1 MTNGIGR
8 VGWRNYVSPLPSPL
22 WDNLT
27 HYYSADN
34 TTNDAKVTYN
44 GTLVNGAT
52 YSTGKI
58 GSAFSFDGINDYM
71 STDTNSIIN
80 SYFPHSYSCWV
91 NPSSTSGT
99 KILVGNSTSMLG
111 FRGGNNLT
119 FFQYY
124 VNAEKNSGVSISANT
139 WSMVTVT
146 YKGAAFGS
154 NNVLFYVNGS
164 LVHTGSLGM
173 PSGGGKIFV
182 GSNSA
187 GSGGFYGGLIDE
199 VGVWNRTLTAA
210 EVTELYNA
218 GAGKQ
223 YVAPTPT
230 YTTRTAAF
238 AIATGITDTT
248 ILGALNTF
256 DTGLISNGLA
266 TKMKALYPFVGG
278 TSNTHK
284 FNFMDAQDTDAAFR
298 IQFNGG
304 WTHSSTGAKGN
315 GTNTYANTFFNQ
327 FSNFIDWNKSSIGIY
342 SRTNETGNFFEGNDG
357 FAGSNFI
364 LYPKHA
370 TLGAIFETGPR
381 HANSLTA
388 DSLGLIVGSSISASD
403 RRIYKN
409 GVKLTTNTNTNT
421 DTAGTG
427 RNIYFGAL
435 NTNNIA
441 SYISNKQ
448 YSLML
453 LMEGM
458 SDADQSTLYTLVQAM
473 QTSLSRQV

>member
-223 YVAPTPT
+223 YVAPVE
-230 YTTRTAAF
+230 AS
-238 AIATGITDTT
+238 IVSS
-248 ILGALNTF
+248 
-256 DTGLISNGLA
+256 GLIMNLDARNALSYSGTGTTWTDLSGNGNNGTLINGTSYSSA
-266 TKMKALYPFVGG
+266 NGG
-278 TSNTHK
+278 TLVFDGINDYVSATSINRTSLGSTFTLSIWYNK
-284 FNFMDAQDTDAAFR
+284 ET
-298 IQFNGG
+298 
-304 WTHSSTGAKGN
+304 TSTGGIFEITPGN
-315 GTNTYANTFFNQ
+315 NSGSPILILQQNSASLSWLLLDGWRMTVPVSINTWYNVVLTYSSNQ
-327 FSNFIDWNKSSIGIY
+327 YKTYINGVLSGSFSGGLSSINGSLIIGSGY
-342 SRTNETGNFFEGNDG
+342 PTFSKEKVSAFHVYNRALTQAEITANFNALKGR
-357 FAGSNFI
+357 
-364 LYPKHA
+364 Y
-370 TLGAIFETGPR
+370 
-381 HANSLTA
+381 
-388 DSLGLIVGSSISASD
+388 GL
-403 RRIYKN
+403 
-409 GVKLTTNTNTNT
+409 
-421 DTAGTG
+421 
-427 RNIYFGAL
+427 
-435 NTNNIA
+435 
-441 SYISNKQ
+441 
-448 YSLML
+448 
-453 LMEGM
+453 
-458 SDADQSTLYTLVQAM
+458 
-473 QTSLSRQV
+473 

>member
-8 VGWRNYVSPLPSPL
+8 FGVRQYVSPLPSPL

-34 TTNDAKVTYN
+34 TSNDAKGTYN

-199 VGVWNRTLTAA
+199 VGVWNRTLTAE

-223 YVAPTPT
+223 YVAPVE
-230 YTTRTAAF
+230 AS
-238 AIATGITDTT
+238 IVSS
-248 ILGALNTF
+248 
-256 DTGLISNGLA
+256 GLILNLDASN
-266 TKMKALYPFVGG
+266 ALSYPGTGTVWTDLSGNGNNGTLINGTSYSSANGG
-278 TSNTHK
+278 TLVFDGINDYVSATSINRTSLGSTFTLSIWYNK
-284 FNFMDAQDTDAAFR
+284 ET
-298 IQFNGG
+298 
-304 WTHSSTGAKGN
+304 TSTGGIFEITPGN
-315 GTNTYANTFFNQ
+315 NSGSPILILQQNSASLSWLLLDGWRMTVPVSINTWYNVVLTYSSNQ
-327 FSNFIDWNKSSIGIY
+327 YKTYINGVLSGSFSGGLSSINGSLIIGSGY
-342 SRTNETGNFFEGNDG
+342 PTFSKEKVSAFHVYNRVLTQAEITANFNALKGR
-357 FAGSNFI
+357 
-364 LYPKHA
+364 Y
-370 TLGAIFETGPR
+370 
-381 HANSLTA
+381 
-388 DSLGLIVGSSISASD
+388 GL
-403 RRIYKN
+403 
-409 GVKLTTNTNTNT
+409 
-421 DTAGTG
+421 
-427 RNIYFGAL
+427 
-435 NTNNIA
+435 
-441 SYISNKQ
+441 
-448 YSLML
+448 
-453 LMEGM
+453 
-458 SDADQSTLYTLVQAM
+458 
-473 QTSLSRQV
+473 